1 MILLR
6 AQNHLLA
13 QSDKSGTTNAKQAFK
28 SSITPR
34 HENVD
39 HNDDEDEYRGC

>member
-13 QSDKSGTTNAKQAFK
+13 QSDKSGT
-28 SSITPR
+28 SITPR

-39 HNDDEDEYRGC
+39 NNDNEDEYRGC